1 MLEHIT
7 KENFKDFYTNNK
19 LCIVDFWATWCS
31 PCRMLTPN
39 LEKLNNDGYS
49 IGKVNV
55 DEEEELSMLFNVEA
69 IPTILLFK
77 DGKLVDK
84 MVGYKSYDDL
94 KAWVLKNE

>member
-19 LCIVDFWATWCS
+19 LCIVDFWATWCG

-39 LEKLNNDGYS
+39 LEKLNSDGFV
-49 IGKVNV
+49 IGKINV
-55 DEEEELSMLFNVEA
+55 DEEDELSALFNVEA

-77 DGKLVDK
+77 DGKVVSK
-84 MVGYKSYDDL
+84 NVGYMSYDDL